1 MTIMKAI
8 GATADHQ
15 LADVT
20 LPKPSASSNQVLVQV
35 DAVSVNPV
43 DTKLKGTVNAVSAP
57 KILGYDAVGKVVET
71 GKEVTKFKV
80 GDRIFY
86 AGSTQMAGANAEY
99 QLVDERLASL
109 APRSLTAAEIA
120 AMPLTALTAY
130 ELLFEKMQF
139 VGKAN
144 QNQKRTLL
152 IINGAG
158 GVGSIMSQL
167 AHWAGITVLA
177 TSSPKNF
184 DWLKHNHVDHPLDY
198 HGDLL
203 KEIQAL
209 GYTQVDGIAILYSP
223 EDYFDLAAELVKPFG
238 HIGSI
243 VGSPVAL
250 PVYKIKNKAASFDW
264 EYMFAKSDADYD
276 VNSQGKIL
284 QLVARLLDQ
293 GVLTSTLTKVLTDG
307 INAKSLTQAHE
318 LVAQGKIHGKLVLTG
333 EFNASVE
340 GQSERQ

>member
-1 MTIMKAI
+1 MTMMNAI
-8 GATADHQ
+8 GATTDQQ
-15 LADVT
+15 LIDLQ
-20 LPKPSASSNQVLVQV
+20 LPKPVASANRVLVQV
-35 DAVSVNPV
+35 ESVSVNPV
-43 DTKLKGTVNAVSAP
+43 DTKLKEMVNDTTAP
-57 KILGYDAVGKVVET
+57 KILGYDAVGRVVET
-71 GKEVTKFKV
+71 GDEVTKFKV
-80 GDRIFY
+80 GDRVFY
-86 AGSTQMAGANAEY
+86 AGSTQVAGSNAEY

-109 APRSLTAAEIA
+109 APRSLSVAEAA

-130 ELLFEKMQF
+130 ELLFEKMPF

-177 TSSPKNF
+177 TSSPQNF
-184 DWLKHNHVDHPLDY
+184 DWLKQNDVDYPLDY

-203 KEIQAL
+203 QEIHHL
-209 GYTQVDGIAILYSP
+209 GYESLDGIAILYNP

-243 VGSPVAL
+243 VGSPVDL
-250 PVYKIKNKAASFDW
+250 PLYKIKNKAASFDW
-264 EYMFAKSDADYD
+264 EYMFAKSDADYN

-293 GVLTSTLTKVLTDG
+293 GVLTSTLTQVKSDG
-307 INAKSLTQAHE
+307 INAKSLTEAHR
-318 LVAQGKIHGKLVLTG
+318 LVEQGDVHGKLVLTG
-333 EFNASVE
+333 EFNAPAESR
-340 GQSERQ
+340 SEF